1 MDNLP
6 RLSFYLSGTLIVSGA
21 FTLLTNDLIPKVNE
35 QGLIGFLFLIG
46 FGLIYMN
53 ITFVISRRFMRR
65 LDGPSNLPFV
75 FSFLVAIV
83 PLFWNFI
90 INEGIFESLPLMYLG
105 NIIFTCFLGGFLGQK
120 AGIKAQIIFK
130 EQLYQYLQ
138 KSGQLPEDLKRA
150 HDNLFKN

>member
-6 RLSFYLSGTLIVSGA
+6 RLSFYLSGTLIVSGT
-21 FTLLTNDLIPKVNE
+21 FTLLTNDLIPKISE

-75 FSFLVAIV
+75 FGFLVAIV
-83 PLFWNFI
+83 PLFWSFI
-90 INEGIFESLPLMYLG
+90 INEGIFESLPFVYLG
-105 NIIFTCFLGGFLGQK
+105 TIIITCYLGGILGQK

-130 EQLYQYLQ
+130 EQLYEYLR

-150 HDNLFKN
+150 HDKLFKN

>member
-6 RLSFYLSGTLIVSGA
+6 RLSFYLSGTLIVSSA

-75 FSFLVAIV
+75 FGFLVAIV
-83 PLFWNFI
+83 PTFWSFI
-90 INEGIFESLPLMYLG
+90 IYEGIFENLPLLYLG
-105 NIIFTCFLGGFLGQK
+105 NIIFTCFLGGGVGQK
-120 AGIKAQIIFK
+120 AGIKAQIVFK
-130 EQLYQYLQ
+130 EQLYEYLQ
-138 KSGQLPEDLKRA
+138 KSGQLPEDLKKSSR
-150 HDNLFKN
+150 

>member
-21 FTLLTNDLIPKVNE
+21 FTLLTSDLIPKVNE
-35 QGLIGFLFLIG
+35 QGLIGFLFLVG

-75 FSFLVAIV
+75 FGFLVAIV
-83 PLFWNFI
+83 PMFWSFI

-105 NIIFTCFLGGFLGQK
+105 TIIFTCFMGGFLGQK
-120 AGIKAQIIFK
+120 AGIKAQMVFK
-130 EQLYQYLQ
+130 KQLYEYLQ
-138 KSGQLPEDLKRA
+138 KSEKLPEDLKRA